1 MVTTRRQPWIGRVG
15 FVVGIVLAAAIVATG
30 SVPGGNRALGAKLE
44 LGATATGG
52 LAVAPEGHVM
62 TARRLAPGAP
72 GAEGRIRLLNQTSG
86 RASILVRARTTDPA
100 LDGLVRVE
108 LRAGKGSPLRTT
120 LADLRRWRRL
130 EPALAPQRRERVAI
144 RVWIPASVDGGHEG
158 RRSDVTLEFARKGM
172 ER

>member
-15 FVVGIVLAAAIVATG
+15 FVFGILLAAAIIATG
-30 SVPGGNRALGAKLE
+30 SVPGGNRALSADLK

-52 LAVAPEGHVM
+52 LAVAPDGRVL
-62 TARRLAPGAP
+62 TAHRLAPGAP
-72 GAEGRIRLLNQTSG
+72 GAEGRIRLLNQTSR
-86 RASILVRARTTDPA
+86 RAPILVRARTTDPA
-100 LDGLVRVE
+100 LDGLVRLE
-108 LRAGKGSPLRTT
+108 LRAGKGAPLRTT

-158 RRSDVTLEFARKGM
+158 RRTDVTLEFVRKGAQT
-172 ER
+172 